1 MTEKNYCG
9 LCVHIQTKS
18 WNNKKGVFINY
29 CPIIDKEVSM
39 VGFACPNYKKKQE
52 DNTGWEISEI
62 TMNGFSTEYLRFC
75 MILAFVSGL
84 ALGGLFL

>member
-1 MTEKNYCG
+1 
-9 LCVHIQTKS
+9 
-18 WNNKKGVFINY
+18 
-29 CPIIDKEVSM
+29 M
-39 VGFACPNYKKKQE
+39 VGFACPNYEKKQE

-75 MILAFVSGL
+75 MILAFISGL